1 MISEAQQTAN
11 QLNALKSTGP
21 TTEAGKNAAKFNAR
35 RHGLTG
41 QFYCMSEGDEAAYK
55 AFEANLLS
63 DLKPATHY
71 ESQLAISIVQ
81 DQWRLNRSRGTEFNV
96 YGQGH
101 IYFADDNNEIS
112 PNIQAAHTMAST
124 ARRDQQYFANIALYE
139 TRLHR
144 IIAKN
149 EKRLAE
155 LQAERKAAE
164 AEALREAELLTRLA
178 LMHDEALDSKAS
190 IEANGVQRNA
200 GLVPRAG
207 LLPTTIEA
215 NGFVFSTAQILGII
229 NRKDRLTEAEFFEKH
244 RWDKARRYPS
254 NASPQ
259 PKVA

>member
-1 MISEAQQTAN
+1 
-11 QLNALKSTGP
+11 
-21 TTEAGKNAAKFNAR
+21 
-35 RHGLTG
+35 
-41 QFYCMSEGDEAAYK
+41 MSEGDEAAYK

-63 DLKPATHY
+63 DLKPRTHY

-164 AEALREAELLTRLA
+164 ETAREQAKLLLRLA
-178 LMHDEALDSKAS
+178 HFKGETTNANAHVEASGTQN
-190 IEANGVQRNA
+190 IEANGPQSNA
-200 GLVPRAG
+200 GLVARAG
-207 LLPTTIEA
+207 LRSDPVEANGAQSNAGLVARAGLRSDNIEA
-215 NGFVFSTAQILGII
+215 NGFVFSRATLIAEI
-229 NRKDRLTEAEFFEKH
+229 NREELLKEALYLQNGNWSRNLH
-244 RWDKARRYPS
+244 YQNGRPIMPTA
-254 NASPQ
+254 A
-259 PKVA
+259 